1 MRRSFL
7 RREPLSADN
16 IDKKAPKGPSRK
28 RIAGRTLFCLFGI
41 KKAEKGKNNG
51 MIKPIRSISQIKQ
64 SIRSC
69 RDKRVNVW
77 FNPGRNK
84 IVRYSGVLSGV
95 YPEIFTVSPDDK
107 SFLGKTTYSYTEIL
121 CGEVRIS
128 EEKENSV
135 IN

>member
-1 MRRSFL
+1 MV
-7 RREPLSADN
+7 
-16 IDKKAPKGPSRK
+16 KM
-28 RIAGRTLFCLFGI
+28 
-41 KKAEKGKNNG
+41 GKTNG
-51 MIKPIRSISQIKQ
+51 MIKAIRNISEIKQ
-64 SIRSC
+64 TIRSC

-107 SFLGKTTYSYTEIL
+107 TFLGKTTYSYTEIL
-121 CGEVRIS
+121 CGEVKIS